1 MDESSI
7 RDMID
12 EAIDALNAGDYVR
25 AVGLGD
31 QLASIAPDR
40 AVISAI
46 RAQALLGTDAPDESF
61 AEANRAVELAP
72 HDHHARQLLAMAA
85 WRTGRLRVAQDS
97 FQRAIEL
104 SGNAPALLAEYAWFM
119 ATERGPKL
127 GEDAARE
134 AVDADPQSATA
145 WAALGLAQFRLHR
158 RDDAAKSLAE
168 ALRLNPNDIYAQSAM
183 ISLLQDQH
191 QDGKAEALARLLEEH
206 AGTEEMVAAVRREAK
221 QRRVSQMLVERK
233 ADPSGAV
240 SEPRSYYW
248 IGILGGVA
256 LIALLLY
263 IIDPRL
269 SYIVIGLVMVLLFF
283 LQWWLR

>member
-1 MDESSI
+1 
-7 RDMID
+7 
-12 EAIDALNAGDYVR
+12 
-25 AVGLGD
+25 
-31 QLASIAPDR
+31 
-40 AVISAI
+40 
-46 RAQALLGTDAPDESF
+46 
-61 AEANRAVELAP
+61 
-72 HDHHARQLLAMAA
+72 
-85 WRTGRLRVAQDS
+85 
-97 FQRAIEL
+97 
-104 SGNAPALLAEYAWFM
+104 LLAEYAWFM

-158 RDDAAKSLAE
+158 REDAAKSLAE